1 MTPPTEEK
9 QLREALRYG
18 KGRLMGGVID
28 NGGILHTARKEDIL
42 SVWNIPALNV
52 TLSEEDDLDESGYF
66 TDSSGNRQPT
76 NHPER
81 KRKAEQC
88 LFDIAVYLLRTPS
101 RGAST
106 TARLSKVNQ
115 KLPEDLR
122 VTTDRL
128 QEIKDYASTFIRYIR
143 DEEERLSQEAGEI
156 PGADDLDPEI
166 TDEIQQEAIE
176 ILTSGDP
183 LRKIRE
189 TYGTLH
195 SGDQEVIDVFVI
207 GFCAGSATNSQGVQP
222 ALTGSK
228 GAGKTSAAQAATHL
242 LPREYLLSG
251 TFSNKA
257 LLYCGLKP
265 GMVLFSDDTV
275 LSEDIN
281 DLIKRAMSNYQQP
294 TEYLTL
300 DGDRN
305 PVTLT
310 IPPRQ
315 TFLFTSIS
323 DQGDDQLSDRQ
334 YKVGIDVDPERDQK
348 YAEYL
353 QKKAI
358 TGEPDYPTSRD
369 VLICRAIFREIR
381 KNLYRVEMPF
391 FRYVKWNDTTRRR
404 VMRFHLDFVAGMAIL
419 NHRRREQGEPDENG
433 VITLTATP
441 EDLTGADPI
450 FETNEDT
457 RKLSLTREERALWE
471 FFISQNRE
479 EIPLPDLKEAYTTAY
494 KHQTGRDLTDTT
506 FRRMLYG
513 RSDRSRGPDG
523 GGLIGKLPGAEK
535 FKEVTTRDLG
545 GETARRERVVIKL
558 PRDTGGLSG
567 YSTFY
572 TFNRREWERHQ
583 EQETGNGD
591 PNGE

>member
-9 QLREALRYG
+9 QLREALRWG
-18 KGRLMGGVID
+18 NGRLMAAVTD
-28 NGGILHTARKEDIL
+28 SGGILYTVKREDIL
-42 SVWNIPALNV
+42 TLWNIPALNA
-52 TLSEEDDLDESGYF
+52 TLSAEDNVDESGYY

-76 NHPER
+76 NQPER
-81 KRKAEQC
+81 RRKVEQC
-88 LFDIAVYLLRTPS
+88 LFDIAVYLLTLPS
-101 RGAST
+101 KTAGV
-106 TARLSKVNQ
+106 TARLSTVNGR
-115 KLPEDLR
+115 LPEDLR
-122 VTTDRL
+122 VSSDRL
-128 QEIKDYASTFIRYIR
+128 QGVKDHASAFIRFIR
-143 DEEERLSQEAGEI
+143 EEERLSPEAG
-156 PGADDLDPEI
+156 ADNPDPEI

-176 ILTSGDP
+176 ILTTGDP
-183 LRKIRE
+183 LRKIRD
-189 TYGTLH
+189 TYATLH

-207 GFCAGSATNSQGVQP
+207 SYCAGSAANSQGVQP

-257 LLYCGLKP
+257 LLYLGLKP

-300 DGDRN
+300 DSERN
-305 PVTLT
+305 VIALT

-334 YKVGIDVDPERDQK
+334 YKIGIDVDPERDRK

-358 TGEPDYPTSRD
+358 SGEPDYPTSRD

-391 FRYVKWNDTTRRR
+391 FQYVKWNDTTRRR

-419 NHRRREQGEPDENG
+419 NHRRRKQGDPDTGG

-441 EDLTGADPI
+441 EDLFQADPI

-471 FFISQNRE
+471 FFISQDRE

-523 GGLIGKLPGAEK
+523 GGLIGKLPGAER
-535 FKEVTTRDLG
+535 FKEVATRDIG
-545 GETARRERVVIKL
+545 GETTRRERIVIKL

-572 TFNRREWERHQ
+572 TFDRRKWELHQ
-583 EQETGNGD
+583 EQV
-591 PNGE
+591 